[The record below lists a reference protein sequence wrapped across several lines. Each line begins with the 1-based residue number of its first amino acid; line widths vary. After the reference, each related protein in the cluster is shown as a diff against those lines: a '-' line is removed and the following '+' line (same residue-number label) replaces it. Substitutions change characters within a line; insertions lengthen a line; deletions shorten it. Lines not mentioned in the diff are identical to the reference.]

1 MTVYIDRM
9 GHMVADTKSELHAFA
24 KKIGLKEEW
33 YQDKRLPH
41 YDVWGS
47 MVKHALDGG
56 AEQISYREM
65 VQRSKD
71 MGE

>member
-1 MTVYIDRM
+1 
-9 GHMVADTKSELHAFA
+9 MVADTKTELHEFA
-24 KKIGLKEEW
+24 KKIGMREDW

-47 MVKHALDGG
+47 MASEAVKSG
-56 AEQISYREM
+56 ARVISYSEM

-71 MGE
+71 MDE